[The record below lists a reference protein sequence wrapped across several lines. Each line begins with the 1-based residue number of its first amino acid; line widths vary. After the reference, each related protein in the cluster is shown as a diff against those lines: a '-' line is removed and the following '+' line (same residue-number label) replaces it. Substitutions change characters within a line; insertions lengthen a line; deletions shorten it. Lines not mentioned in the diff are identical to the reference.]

1 MEALKPTDP
10 QQVGRYRISALLG
23 AGGMGRVFLGRSPS
37 GRLVAVKVVRA
48 ELAEDPGFRRR
59 FAQEVAAARRVTGFY
74 TAALVDADPDGS
86 PPWLATAYVPGM
98 ALDQAVAAHGP
109 WPVDPVRMLGAGL
122 AEALEAIHAAGL
134 VHRDLKPSNV
144 LISADGPRVVDFGI
158 SVAAESTALTRTG
171 TILGTPGFMAPEQL
185 TGDPVTPATDVFAFG
200 AVLTYAA
207 VGTGPFGTGSAQSL
221 NFRIAYEEPRLDR
234 LPGPGLEI
242 VARCLAKNPADRPA
256 VGELIEEL
264 AQVAGVGGY
273 TPTEVVTEAAAWLP
287 GQVARALSATL
298 TGAAVTGPGVAD
310 PGLADP
316 RVTDPGVTGPPA
328 SPAARTP
335 KPRVAPPA
343 SPPAPP
349 ARPRP
354 KATPSASTHPTATA
368 AGSAL
373 PADPAAATA
382 AGAPRSAPGTTA
394 RPKQPKQPKQ
404 PANAGTA
411 RSGRA
416 ATAGGT
422 RPGAAAGAASA
433 RPRPGVP
440 SGVVPPPVPPATPTT
455 DVTPPSPPPSAL
467 LRALPFGFAG
477 AALVLALCLPFHNR
491 MTIVA
496 NLFQQYWMYAT
507 IWPFGGAWPFALVA
521 LAGLGSCGAVLA
533 ALRRS
538 PWEAVPRPLRRLHL
552 LITGLTTALYAFW
565 LSSLL
570 ILRGDLS
577 FVEPGAWFC
586 ALACVSLIRSAFR
599 LRAPKHAPAS

>member
-59 FAQEVAAARRVTGFY
+59 FAQEVAAARKVTGFY
-74 TAALVDADPDGS
+74 TAALVDADPEGS

-144 LISADGPRVVDFGI
+144 LIAADGPRVVDFGI

-185 TGDPVTPATDVFAFG
+185 TGDPVTAATDVFAFG

-256 VGELIEEL
+256 VGELVEEL

-287 GQVARALSATL
+287 GQVARALSNTL
-298 TGAAVTGPGVAD
+298 TGAAVAGPGVAD
-310 PGLADP
+310 PG
-316 RVTDPGVTGPPA
+316 VTEPGVTGPPA
-328 SPAARTP
+328 APAARAT

-349 ARPRP
+349 ARTRP
-354 KATPSASTHPTATA
+354 KAASSASTHTT
-368 AGSAL
+368 
-373 PADPAAATA
+373 AAATA
-382 AGAPRSAPGTTA
+382 SAFPAGQAAAPAATAPRSGPGTTA
-394 RPKQPKQPKQ
+394 PP
-404 PANAGTA
+404 
-411 RSGRA
+411 
-416 ATAGGT
+416 
-422 RPGAAAGAASA
+422 ASA
-433 RPRPGVP
+433 RPASTRPASTRPRPAVP
-440 SGVVPPPVPPATPTT
+440 SGAVPRPVPPATSTT

-477 AALVLALCLPFHNR
+477 AALVVALCLPFHGR

-507 IWPFGGAWPFALVA
+507 IWPFGGAWPLALVA

-538 PWEAVPRPLRRLHL
+538 PWDAVPRPLRRLHL
-552 LITGLTTALYAFW
+552 LITALTTALYAFW

-577 FVEPGAWFC
+577 FMEPGAWFC
-586 ALACVSLIRSAFR
+586 ALACVALIRSAFR
-599 LRAPKHAPAS
+599 LRAPKRLPAS

>member
-59 FAQEVAAARRVTGFY
+59 FAQEVAAARKVTGFY

-109 WPVDPVRMLGAGL
+109 WPVGPVRMLGAGL

-144 LISADGPRVVDFGI
+144 LIAADGPRVVDFGI

-264 AQVAGVGGY
+264 AQVAGMGGY

-298 TGAAVTGPGVAD
+298 TGAAVTGPGV
-310 PGLADP
+310 
-316 RVTDPGVTGPPA
+316 TEPGVTAPGVTEPPA

-354 KATPSASTHPTATA
+354 KTTPSVSTYPTAA
-368 AGSAL
+368 A
-373 PADPAAATA
+373 
-382 AGAPRSAPGTTA
+382 
-394 RPKQPKQPKQ
+394 
-404 PANAGTA
+404 AGTA
-411 RSGRA
+411 RSTSA
-416 ATAGGT
+416 ATAGGS
-422 RPGAAAGAASA
+422 RPGAAARAASA
-433 RPRPGVP
+433 RPRPAVP
-440 SGVVPPPVPPATPTT
+440 SGAVPRPVPPPTPTP
-455 DVTPPSPPPSAL
+455 DVTPPSPPASAL

-507 IWPFGGAWPFALVA
+507 IWPFGGAWPLALVA

-538 PWEAVPRPLRRLHL
+538 PWDAVPRPLRRLHL
-552 LITGLTTALYAFW
+552 LITVLTTALFAFW
-565 LSSLL
+565 SGCLL
-570 ILRGDLS
+570 ILQGDLS
-577 FVEPGAWFC
+577 FMEPGSWFC
-586 ALACVSLIRSAFR
+586 ALACVALIRSAFG
-599 LRAPKHAPAS
+599 LRAPKRVPAS

>member
-1 MEALKPTDP
+1 MEALKATDP
-10 QQVGRYRISALLG
+10 QRVGRYRISALLG

-37 GRLVAVKVVRA
+37 GRLIAVKVVRA

-59 FAQEVAAARRVTGFY
+59 FAQEVAAARKVTGFY

-109 WPVDPVRMLGAGL
+109 WPVGPVRMLGAGL

-144 LISADGPRVVDFGI
+144 LIAADGPRVVDFGI

-273 TPTEVVTEAAAWLP
+273 TPTEVVTEVAAWLP
-287 GQVARALSATL
+287 RQVARALSATL
-298 TGAAVTGPGVAD
+298 TGAATTAPGVTD
-310 PGLADP
+310 PGAADSE
-316 RVTDPGVTGPPA
+316 VTEPGVTGPPA
-328 SPAARTP
+328 SPVARTP

-349 ARPRP
+349 ARLGP
-354 KATPSASTHPTATA
+354 KATPSASTHPTA

-382 AGAPRSAPGTTA
+382 ATAPRSAPGTTA
-394 RPKQPKQPKQ
+394 RPKQPKQREQ

-411 RSGRA
+411 RPLPA
-416 ATAGGT
+416 
-422 RPGAAAGAASA
+422 
-433 RPRPGVP
+433 VP
-440 SGVVPPPVPPATPTT
+440 SGVVPRPVPPAAPTT
-455 DVTPPSPPPSAL
+455 DVTPPPSAL

-477 AALVLALCLPFHNR
+477 AALVLALCLPFHSR
-491 MTIVA
+491 MTVVA

-538 PWEAVPRPLRRLHL
+538 PWEAVPRPIRRLHL
-552 LITGLTTALYAFW
+552 LITVLTTALFAFW
-565 LSSLL
+565 SSCLL
-570 ILRGDLS
+570 ILHGDLS
-577 FVEPGAWFC
+577 FMEPGSWFC

-599 LRAPKHAPAS
+599 LRAPKHVPAS

>member
-10 QQVGRYRISALLG
+10 RQVGRYRISALLG

-37 GRLVAVKVVRA
+37 GRLVAVKMVRA

-59 FAQEVAAARRVTGFY
+59 FAQEVAAARKVTGFY

-109 WPVDPVRMLGAGL
+109 WPVGPVRMLGAGL

-144 LISADGPRVVDFGI
+144 LIAADGPRVVDFGI

-234 LPGPGLEI
+234 LPRPGLEI

-264 AQVAGVGGY
+264 AQVTGVGGY

-287 GQVARALSATL
+287 GQVARALSATV
-298 TGAAVTGPGVAD
+298 TGAATTGPGVSGPGVAHPGVAD
-310 PGLADP
+310 PE
-316 RVTDPGVTGPPA
+316 VTESGVPGPPA
-328 SPAARTP
+328 SPVARTP
-335 KPRVAPPA
+335 KRRVAPPA
-343 SPPAPP
+343 SPPAPA
-349 ARPRP
+349 ARPGPR
-354 KATPSASTHPTATA
+354 ATPSASTHPTAA
-368 AGSAL
+368 VAGPAL
-373 PADPAAATA
+373 PVAPAAATA
-382 AGAPRSAPGTTA
+382 AGAPRSTPGTAA
-394 RPKQPKQPKQ
+394 RPKQREQHKQ
-404 PANAGTA
+404 PANAEIT
-411 RSGRA
+411 
-416 ATAGGT
+416 
-422 RPGAAAGAASA
+422 
-433 RPRPGVP
+433 RPRPAVP
-440 SGVVPPPVPPATPTT
+440 SGAVPRPVPPAAPTT
-455 DVTPPSPPPSAL
+455 DVTSPPPPPAAL
-467 LRALPFGFAG
+467 LRALPFGLAG
-477 AALVLALCLPFHNR
+477 AALVVALCLPFHGS
-491 MTIVA
+491 MTVVA

-507 IWPFGGAWPFALVA
+507 VWPFGGAWPFALLA

-533 ALRRS
+533 SLRRS

-552 LITGLTTALYAFW
+552 LITVLTTALYAFW

-577 FVEPGAWFC
+577 FMQPGAWFC

-599 LRAPKHAPAS
+599 LRAPQHVPAS

>member
-10 QQVGRYRISALLG
+10 RQVGRYRISALLG

-59 FAQEVAAARRVTGFY
+59 FAQEVAAARKVTGFY

-98 ALDQAVAAHGP
+98 ALDQAVAAHGS
-109 WPVDPVRMLGAGL
+109 WPVGPVRMLGAGL

-144 LISADGPRVVDFGI
+144 LIAADGPRVVDFGI

-273 TPTEVVTEAAAWLP
+273 TPTEVVTETAAWLP

-298 TGAAVTGPGVAD
+298 TGPGVTD
-310 PGLADP
+310 PGGAESG
-316 RVTDPGVTGPPA
+316 VAEPGVTGPPP

-349 ARPRP
+349 ARLGP
-354 KATPSASTHPTATA
+354 KATPSASTHPTA

-382 AGAPRSAPGTTA
+382 ATAPRSAPGTTA
-394 RPKQPKQPKQ
+394 RPKQPKQREQ

-411 RSGRA
+411 
-416 ATAGGT
+416 
-422 RPGAAAGAASA
+422 
-433 RPRPGVP
+433 PRLPAVP
-440 SGVVPPPVPPATPTT
+440 SGVVPRPVPPAAPTA
-455 DVTPPSPPPSAL
+455 DVTPPPPPPSAL

-477 AALVLALCLPFHNR
+477 AALVLALCLPFHGR
-491 MTIVA
+491 MTVVA

-521 LAGLGSCGAVLA
+521 FAGLGSCGAVLA

-538 PWEAVPRPLRRLHL
+538 PWEAVPRPIRRLHL
-552 LITGLTTALYAFW
+552 LITALTTALYVFW

-577 FVEPGAWFC
+577 FMEPGAWCC

-599 LRAPKHAPAS
+599 LRAPKHVPAS

>member
-10 QQVGRYRISALLG
+10 RQVGRYRISALLG

-59 FAQEVAAARRVTGFY
+59 FAREVAAARKVTGFY

-86 PPWLATAYVPGM
+86 PPWLATAYVPAM
-98 ALDQAVAAHGP
+98 ALDQAVSAHGP

-122 AEALEAIHAAGL
+122 AEALDAIHTAGL

-144 LISADGPRVVDFGI
+144 LVAHDGPRVVDFGI

-264 AQVAGVGGY
+264 AQVTGVGGY

-287 GQVARALSATL
+287 GQVARALSATV
-298 TGAAVTGPGVAD
+298 TGAATTGPGVTHPGVAD
-310 PGLADP
+310 PE
-316 RVTDPGVTGPPA
+316 VTESGVTGPPA
-328 SPAARTP
+328 SPVARTP
-335 KPRVAPPA
+335 KRRVAPPA

-349 ARPRP
+349 GRLGP
-354 KATPSASTHPTATA
+354 KATPSASTHPTAAA

-373 PADPAAATA
+373 PAAPAAATT
-382 AGAPRSAPGTTA
+382 AGAPRSTPGTTA
-394 RPKQPKQPKQ
+394 RPKQREQHQ
-404 PANAGTA
+404 QSANAEIT
-411 RSGRA
+411 
-416 ATAGGT
+416 
-422 RPGAAAGAASA
+422 
-433 RPRPGVP
+433 RPRPAVP
-440 SGVVPPPVPPATPTT
+440 SGAVPRPVPPATPTT
-455 DVTPPSPPPSAL
+455 DVTPPPPPPAAL

-477 AALVLALCLPFHNR
+477 AALVLALCLPFHSS
-491 MTIVA
+491 MTVVA

-507 IWPFGGAWPFALVA
+507 IWPFGGAWPFALLA

-533 ALRRS
+533 SLRRS

-552 LITGLTTALYAFW
+552 LITVLTTALYAFW
-565 LSSLL
+565 SSSLL

-577 FVEPGAWFC
+577 FMQPGAWFC

-599 LRAPKHAPAS
+599 LRAPRHVPSS